1 MNRRLVIING
11 QVITPEKVIEADVWI
26 EDGRIL
32 QVGGSPEDWMENEYE
47 TIDAEGMHVAP
58 GMIETHCDAI
68 EKEMEPRPN
77 TFFPLEMAMNEMER
91 KLAGNGIT
99 TIYHSISLSDGSGI
113 RGDEQAVNLMNSLD
127 ERRKNIPSMVRHR
140 IHLRYELT
148 NRDAL
153 PVIESFIHDQKIDLL
168 SFMDHSP
175 GQGQFKSM
183 DGFQEFTKKQY
194 NITDEQA
201 VTMTKEVL
209 SLKEEVDW
217 ADLRKVAQ
225 YAHSKGISLASHDDD
240 TVEKI
245 DYIMN
250 DFPIQISE
258 FPITMEAA
266 RHASAKGLYVSV
278 GAPNIVRGF
287 SHSGNMR
294 AIEAVLDGAAHIVC
308 SDYHP
313 SALLPSVAEINQ
325 RGISLPKAWSMVSLY
340 PAQAL
345 GIAEERGSLESGKQA
360 DILLIDMNGSY
371 PTVRRTMVDGQTVY
385 HAQRSL
391 IG

>member
-1 MNRRLVIING
+1 MSRRLVITNG
-11 QVITPEKVIEADVWI
+11 KVITPEEVLEADVWI

-32 QVGGSPEDWMENEYE
+32 RVGGSPDHWMESEYKL
-47 TIDAEGMHVAP
+47 IDAAGMYVAP
-58 GMIETHCDAI
+58 GMIEIHCDAI

-113 RGDEQAVNLMNSLD
+113 RGDEQAVNLMNSID
-127 ERRKNIPSMVRHR
+127 KRRKNSPSMVRHR

-148 NRDAL
+148 NRGAL
-153 PVIESFIHDQKIDLL
+153 PVIESFIRNQKIDLL

-183 DGFQEFTKKQY
+183 EGFQEFTKKQY

-209 SLKEEVDW
+209 SLKEKVEW
-217 ADLRKVAQ
+217 EDLREMAQ
-225 YAHSKGISLASHDDD
+225 YAHAEGVSLASHDDD

-245 DYIMN
+245 DYILN
-250 DFPIQISE
+250 DFPISISE

-266 RHASAKGLYVSV
+266 RHASDKGLYVSV

-294 AIEAVLDGAAHIVC
+294 AIEAVLDGAAHIIC

-313 SALLPSVAEINQ
+313 SALLPSVAEV
-325 RGISLPKAWSMVSLY
+325 RSHGISLPEAWKMVSLY
-340 PAQAL
+340 PAEAL
-345 GIAEERGSLESGKQA
+345 GIANERGSLEAGKQA
-360 DILLIDMNGSY
+360 DILFIDMEGSY
-371 PTVRRTMVDGQTVY
+371 PAVRRTVVEGQTVY